1 MSRKTLR
8 LVPITL
14 ILTLTLA
21 VAAATAAPPRHH
33 HRGLPASPEFFLSF
47 SAGRLEPA
55 GQSDL
60 WGENQELYGLE
71 PSELG
76 DWVVGVELGRALN
89 PYLEVVLGAGYY
101 TGENASYRYTD
112 TEGYPIAL
120 AQHLRLAPLS
130 AGVKWLP
137 FGRVGP
143 TGRHRRLVP
152 YLGGGVEAVFWS
164 YEEMGD
170 FIDPFTDE
178 VYSGRAAADGTA
190 FGFYLNLGLEVPVSP
205 FWSLYLEGRH
215 QSAEDDLGSLFAGY
229 ESFDLTGSSIVA
241 GASFRF

>member
-1 MSRKTLR
+1 MSTKTL
-8 LVPITL
+8 PI
-14 ILTLTLA
+14 TLTLA
-21 VAAATAAPPRHH
+21 LAVVAASAAPPRHH
-33 HRGLPASPEFFLSF
+33 YGPPAANPEFFLTL

-60 WGENQELYGLE
+60 WEENEELYGLE
-71 PSELG
+71 PSGMG
-76 DWVVGVELGRALN
+76 DWGLGVELGRTLN

-120 AQHLRLAPLS
+120 SQHLRRAPLS

-137 FGRVGP
+137 FGRRGP
-143 TGRHRRLVP
+143 AGSFRRLVP
-152 YLGGGVEAVFWS
+152 YLGGGVEAIFWD

-170 FIDPFTDE
+170 FIDPYTDE
-178 VYSGRAAADGTA
+178 VYSGRAGADGTA
-190 FGFYLNLGLEVPVSP
+190 FGFYLNLGLEIPVSP
-205 FWSLYLEGRH
+205 FLSLYVEGRH
-215 QSAEDDLGSLFAGY
+215 ESAEDDLGPLFAGY
-229 ESFDLTGSSIVA
+229 EPLDLSGSSIVA

>member
-1 MSRKTLR
+1 MSTKILP
-8 LVPITL
+8 LVPMCL
-14 ILTLTLA
+14 ILALA
-21 VAAATAAPPRHH
+21 APVSAAAPPRYHQ
-33 HRGLPASPEFFLSF
+33 GSPSADPEFFLSF

-60 WGENQELYGLE
+60 WEENEELYGLE
-71 PSELG
+71 PSDMG
-76 DWVVGVELGRALN
+76 DWGLGVELGRALN

-112 TEGYPIAL
+112 TAGYPIAL
-120 AQHLRLAPLS
+120 SQHLRVAPLS
-130 AGVKWLP
+130 AGVRWLP
-137 FGRVGP
+137 FGRVSQA
-143 TGRHRRLVP
+143 GRYRRLVP
-152 YLGGGVEAVFWS
+152 YLGGGVEALFWD

-178 VYSGRAAADGTA
+178 IYSGRAGADGTA
-190 FGFYLNLGLEVPVSP
+190 FGFYLSLGLEVPVSP

-215 QSAEDDLGSLFAGY
+215 QSAEDDLGTLFAGY
-229 ESFDLTGSSIVA
+229 ERFDLSGGSIVA